1 MNVLLS
7 SIAKNDIRLL
17 MRVFNA
23 EKEKKGIDFLEDLK
37 ESINKILQNEK
48 SHKTR
53 YKEVTVNAMQNF
65 PVNIH
70 YIFEDEENLLVTAIF
85 KV

>member
-23 EKEKKGIDFLEDLK
+23 EKKNKGIDFLEDLK
-37 ESINKILQNEK
+37 VSIGEILQHTKNHE
-48 SHKTR
+48 TR

-70 YIFEDEENLLVTAIF
+70 YIFEDHENLLVTAIF

>member
-1 MNVLLS
+1 
-7 SIAKNDIRLL
+7 

-23 EKEKKGIDFLEDLK
+23 EKAHKGIDFLEDLK
-37 ESINKILQNEK
+37 ESINEILQHTK
-48 SHKTR
+48 SHEIID
-53 YKEVTVNAMQNF
+53 KEISVSSMQNF

-85 KV
+85 KI